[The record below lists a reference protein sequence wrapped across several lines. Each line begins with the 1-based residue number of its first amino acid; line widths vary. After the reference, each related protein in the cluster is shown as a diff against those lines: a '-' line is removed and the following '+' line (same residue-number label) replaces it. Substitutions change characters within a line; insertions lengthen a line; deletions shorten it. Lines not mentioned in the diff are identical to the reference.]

1 MRSVDRAHSCDC
13 SQLYEYL
20 LLRHSCALFSDHSS
34 LNLNMVSFNDP
45 NAFADPEDSALVAE
59 AKKHVEP
66 PLEYNYTEV
75 RGVVVIAG
83 YNAD

>member
-1 MRSVDRAHSCDC
+1 
-13 SQLYEYL
+13 
-20 LLRHSCALFSDHSS
+20 
-34 LNLNMVSFNDP
+34 MVSFNDP
-45 NAFADPEDSALVAE
+45 NAFADPEDSSLVAE